1 VDLEAPVNA
10 WFDPNLISSVYFR
23 EALDSLA
30 GLLVSDLQ
38 SSREPVVKDMIRLTG
53 AEAED
58 AIRIRFLAAV
68 YLLNVS
74 RSPPSPGYEPLLIK
88 RGENPLLARLKA
100 YLMVDQGRKIADE
113 SRKYREVATAIRF
126 LAKPSRLRWAVN
138 RKIALLLAAS
148 RETRIIRAIFIEA
161 HLSDHIL
168 INMLPLAAQG
178 DETAIEWV
186 SEIARMAAP
195 GIRIRRGPKVTAAS
209 ATHELFLE
217 KHGIRG
223 ASAYSYSELEQDFI
237 DEATQ
242 ATRLEFPGA
251 RFGPQPASRRLKV
264 RRQLAGLPIP
274 RRGLKGVSQRK
285 SH

>member
-1 VDLEAPVNA
+1 VSAG
-10 WFDPNLISSVYFR
+10 FDSNLVCSGYFK

-30 GLLVSDLQ
+30 GLFMSDLQ
-38 SSREPVVKDMIRLTG
+38 TSREPVVKDIIHLTG

-58 AIRIRFLAAV
+58 ALRIRFLATV

-100 YLMVDQGRKIADE
+100 YLTVDEGRKIADE

-126 LAKPSRLRWAVN
+126 LAKPNRSRWAVN

-161 HLSDHIL
+161 HVSDHIL

-178 DETAIEWV
+178 NQTAIERILET
-186 SEIARMAAP
+186 SRMAAP
-195 GIRIRRGPKVTAAS
+195 GIRIQRGPKVTAAS
-209 ATHELFLE
+209 AAHELFLE

-223 ASAYSYSELEQDFI
+223 AGAYSYSDLEEDFI

-242 ATRLEFPGA
+242 ATRLEFPGP
-251 RFGPQPASRRLKV
+251 RFGPQPASRRLKA
-264 RRQLAGLPIP
+264 RRQLAGTPIP
-274 RRGLKGVSQRK
+274 RRGAKGISQRK